1 MRIKEI
7 AKRVFNKVTGE
18 YYMVH
23 LRPRFPEGEK
33 QDYFIGFPSL
43 VLVLHFRGKHR
54 IYNPVTGRS
63 YEINQHSSKYTR
75 PGEIRGLWS
84 YDEKKCH

>member
-23 LRPRFPEGEK
+23 LRPRFPEGE
-33 QDYFIGFPSL
+33 
-43 VLVLHFRGKHR
+43 KHR